1 MLWSPWVFL
10 VGMLR
15 QWPSWWN
22 GAEGNLICKGSCY
35 TATPHG
41 KFKARRRQ
49 GDADVRGLLWQ
60 KSLATTQSI
69 NIVLFHGSLPA
80 SLDHTWDPWVDMI
93 ASVLQISADTF
104 NIIYLITSRK
114 QPGTPMDFPW
124 WSRHLQPISRRWTW
138 WCRMFILPRIWTTT
152 SRWRPLVLGRHWAP
166 LDTWCWGRW
175 GLREMAH
182 EITEWIVHYM
192 MNIEIKEKG
201 HNMKWWTRFS
211 IKRNV
216 NWLARHGPS
225 WSPFNAY
232 QVGIEDC
239 LHIEFEPLGASSWVH
254 VPSPFPMVHEAW
266 DGRLELRYD
275 KSKYHMKDVIIG
287 KATADISW

>member
-1 MLWSPWVFL
+1 MAASQPPWTTREIH
-10 VGMLR
+10 G
-15 QWPSWWN
+15 
-22 GAEGNLICKGSCY
+22 LIWLHQFCRY
-35 TATPHG
+35 
-41 KFKARRRQ
+41 
-49 GDADVRGLLWQ
+49 
-60 KSLATTQSI
+60 
-69 NIVLFHGSLPA
+69 
-80 SLDHTWDPWVDMI
+80 
-93 ASVLQISADTF
+93 LQIHLTSF

-124 WSRHLQPISRRWTW
+124 WSRHLQPIAGGHGGAECLSSPGSEQQHQDGGPWYWDAIGHHWTPDTEVDGDLGKWPMNSHDEHW
-138 WCRMFILPRIWTTT
+138 WHMMKIDE
-152 SRWRPLVLGRHWAP
+152 HWNKRER
-166 LDTWCWGRW
+166 TWY
-175 GLREMAH
+175 
-182 EITEWIVHYM
+182 EI
-192 MNIEIKEKG
+192 
-201 HNMKWWTRFS
+201 WWTRFS

-239 LHIEFEPLGASSWVH
+239 LHIEFEPLGASFWVH